1 MILFFEHG
9 LKSIR
14 NKTRMTRIERIRR
27 IKKINANIILSALI
41 F

>member
-14 NKTRMTRIERIRR
+14 NKPRMTRIERIRR